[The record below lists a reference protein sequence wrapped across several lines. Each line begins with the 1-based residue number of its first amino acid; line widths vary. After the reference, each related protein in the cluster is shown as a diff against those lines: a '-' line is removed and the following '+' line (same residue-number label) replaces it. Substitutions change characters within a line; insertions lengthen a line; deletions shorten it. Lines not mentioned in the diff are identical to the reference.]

1 VIKPRKI
8 VARFRWAI
16 VSMGTIALLAAIR
29 IAYLDEQGNFQ
40 VITSSEAYRSAQ
52 LDEDELK
59 HYLSKYKIRAVINL
73 RGKQDDESWY
83 IEEKQVCSD
92 LDVEHY
98 DLRLPAD
105 KEPASTEIEALM
117 RLFDTAPRPVLIHC
131 KAGADRSGLA
141 AAIWKMEID
150 GQPKAVAKRQLSIR
164 FGHIPMG
171 PTSVLDAFIE
181 KWKHEDDTVQTSKVT
196 ALKNSFS
203 QGNNH
208 VVQNPHE

>member
-1 VIKPRKI
+1 LVKTKKL
-8 VARFRWAI
+8 VVRFRWPS
-16 VSMGTIALLAAIR
+16 VSMGAVALLAAIR
-29 IAYLDEQGNFQ
+29 IAYLDEQGNFH
-40 VITSSEAYRSAQ
+40 VITPSEAYRSAQ
-52 LDEDELK
+52 LDEDELT
-59 HYLSKYKIRAVINL
+59 HYLSKYKIRSVINL
-73 RGKQDDESWY
+73 RGKKDDEPWY
-83 IEEKQVCSD
+83 IEEKQVCRD

-117 RLFDTAPRPVLIHC
+117 RLFKTAPRPVLIHC

-164 FGHIPMG
+164 FGHIPVG

-181 KWKHEDDTVQTSKVT
+181 KWEPEHDTSQTTDVS
-196 ALKNSFS
+196 AAHNSFPK
-203 QGNNH
+203 GNNH
-208 VVQNPHE
+208 VSENPYR